1 VTRADPAAAGAPGA
15 GGLPAE
21 VTSFVGRRHELAEA
35 RRQLTAARLL
45 TLTGPGGVGKTR
57 LAVRVAA
64 GLVRGFADGVRMV
77 ELAGLSDPRLV
88 GHAMMAALDLRD
100 QAAADPVR
108 LLVEHL
114 RERALLLI
122 VDNCEHVID
131 AAAGLIGDLL
141 RAAPGI
147 RVLATSREPLSI
159 AGEYVLAVPPLP
171 VPDRQDRDP
180 AAAPANNDAVRLF
193 AERAEAA
200 AGGFQLTA
208 ADQVAVAEICRR
220 LDGMPLAIELAA
232 VRVRLLSP
240 EQIRDRL
247 TDRFGLLTGGHRA
260 GLPRHRTL
268 RAVLDWSYR
277 LLTPDERAVLQ
288 GLSVFEG
295 RFTLADA
302 EAVLPG
308 DAMFD
313 AVSSLLDKSLLV
325 REDGGRIARYRL
337 HETTREFARIELA
350 ASGERDVIEQRY
362 TAYFLDRCVRF
373 AAEGRFRLLDWLEWM
388 ESAAGNVRA
397 VLRRCLDEDVAR
409 GLAIATALVWYWVT
423 RGTTEGVRWLDDL
436 LARSPEP
443 VTEPWTHFVRGFLA
457 VLQGD
462 TAAALP
468 ALRRAAVAAR
478 TAGRPDVLAQ
488 SLAMGA
494 IAAALTGARDTAGRW
509 LAEAGTVA
517 DGLDDTGTT
526 LMLLQA
532 RSMIGLIDGDLGTAA
547 VAARDGARLSRRTGD
562 LYSLEMMLT
571 NQGFAALRAGDL
583 AAAEP
588 LLAEA
593 LGIARRLD
601 DRVAQCYLVGAL
613 ACCAAGSGDPESA
626 ALLFGAME
634 QQREAVAAG
643 PNAGFSPV
651 LATAAARVTTTRGLG
666 RFEAGYRLGRAEAVR
681 RALREV
687 PEPPPVTPGPGVA
700 GVLSNRE
707 SDVARLVAE
716 GLSNREIGGRLFLSE
731 RTVETHVRNALRK
744 LGFHSR
750 AQVAAWMSTVSG

>member
-687 PEPPPVTPGPGVA
+687 PEPPPVTSGPGAA
-700 GVLSNRE
+700 GVLSGRE